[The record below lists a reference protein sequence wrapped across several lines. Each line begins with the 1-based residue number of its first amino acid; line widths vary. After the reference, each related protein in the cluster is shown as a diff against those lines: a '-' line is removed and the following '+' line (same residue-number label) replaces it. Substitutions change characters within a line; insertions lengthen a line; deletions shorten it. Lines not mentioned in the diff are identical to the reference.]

1 MTAERD
7 PRQRV
12 RYSLTKEGTRDVHF
26 ALEATPRRFQ
36 KGARHKV
43 T

>member
-12 RYSLTKEGTRDVHF
+12 RYSLPKEGTRDVHF
-26 ALEATPRRFQ
+26 ALEATPQ
-36 KGARHKV
+36 KIAKRYK

>member
-1 MTAERD
+1 MTADWD
-7 PRQRV
+7 PRQKV

-26 ALEATPRRFQ
+26 ALEATPQSFANRC
-36 KGARHKV
+36 K

>member
-1 MTAERD
+1 MTAERG

-12 RYSLTKEGTRDVHF
+12 RYSLRKEETRNMHF
-26 ALEATPRRFQ
+26 ALEATRQ
-36 KGARHKV
+36 KIAKRYK